1 MLANESSGS
10 LRTAFLQL
18 AAIFFPISLLLM
30 TLSGRD
36 YVYYSIALIPASLL
50 AIGMGGNLL
59 LRSGSPANPR
69 ANAVIVLAFAL
80 ALAYNPVL
88 FLLGQYRAQRESPQP
103 EIAAYVQQHT
113 RQDESILV
121 WGKDTTYVY
130 FTAGRKAPSRYFYQA
145 AIELE
150 SYNRAYGAAAEL
162 LRDMEL
168 NPPALFLIQSEPAPP
183 GVCPLPVSAEE
194 NSAGRIF
201 QFICER
207 YEVADHVAG
216 FQVYR
221 YLK

>member
-1 MLANESSGS
+1 
-10 LRTAFLQL
+10 
-18 AAIFFPISLLLM
+18 M

-59 LRSGSPANPR
+59 LRSGSPAAPR

-80 ALAYNPVL
+80 ALAYNPGL

-103 EIAAYVQQHT
+103 EIAAYVKQHT

-162 LRDMEL
+162 LSDMEL
-168 NPPALFLIQSEPAPP
+168 NPPALFLIQSEPAPT
-183 GVCPLPVSAEE
+183 GVCPLPVSARRTALEGFFSS
-194 NSAGRIF
+194 SASGTKSPTMWRGSR
-201 QFICER
+201 CT
-207 YEVADHVAG
+207 G
-216 FQVYR
+216 
-221 YLK
+221 